1 MSANDSSGG
10 ERDRDATEIDAS
22 FAAIVAGWGAEEPT
36 WPKQEVEK
44 QAEEAIEAAPAE
56 DVVVIEPDDDAAEDE
71 GHYEPPEPPPI
82 PRPRGAALGAMVMLV
97 IGLILLFFPRL
108 IGLTDQVGLPLG
120 LLAEACGL
128 FWLFLLLRP
137 GPPIDSGWDDGS
149 RL

>member
-1 MSANDSSGG
+1 MSANEPSG

-22 FAAIVAGWGAEEPT
+22 FAAIVAGWDSEELA
-36 WPKQEVEK
+36 WPEQQADQ
-44 QAEEAIEAAPAE
+44 QAEESIEAAPAE
-56 DVVVIEPDDDAAEDE
+56 DDVVIAPEEDAFEDE

-82 PRPRGAALGAMVMLV
+82 PRPRGAALGAIVMLG
-97 IGLILLFFPRL
+97 IGLVLLFIPGL

-128 FWLFLLLRP
+128 FWLFLLLRT